1 MLCASSIEHFAVERA
16 RTGMDIVTQSKSLML
31 TMGAAPVM
39 WLMIGLSLVSLSIIV
54 ERAWFFF
61 SISGDF
67 AALAREFS
75 ERLALHDL
83 AGARGVLLASP
94 SSEAQV
100 VLAGLDA
107 SEGGVGAARA
117 AMAGAVAVQ
126 RTRLD
131 RRLSFLGTLGNNAPF
146 LGLFG
151 TVIGIILAFD
161 ELGRA
166 GANATASAGVMDS
179 IAEALVATAIGLL
192 VAIPAVAAFNAFQ
205 RKLRSIA
212 ANTEALSHVLLT
224 HLESTAQSTAAEA
237 WSVQPSRRPSSQGLN
252 LCSEGV

>member
-1 MLCASSIEHFAVERA
+1 
-16 RTGMDIVTQSKSLML
+16 MDIVTQSKSLML
-31 TMGAAPVM
+31 TLGAAPVM

-75 ERLALHDL
+75 ERLAEDDL

-107 SEGGVGAARA
+107 CEGGVGAARA

-131 RRLSFLGTLGNNAPF
+131 RRLGFLGTLGNNAPF

-224 HLESTAQSTAAEA
+224 HLESTASTGPADP
-237 WSVQPSRRPSSQGLN
+237 WLSKVTSRPSTQGLS
-252 LCSEGV
+252 LCSEGA